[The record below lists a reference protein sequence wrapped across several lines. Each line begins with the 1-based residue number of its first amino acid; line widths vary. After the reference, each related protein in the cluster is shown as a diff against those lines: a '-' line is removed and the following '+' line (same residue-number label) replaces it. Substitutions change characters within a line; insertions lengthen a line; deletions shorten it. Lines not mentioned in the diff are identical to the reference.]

1 MPQKTNLNVS
11 PYFDD
16 YNSDNDYYKV
26 LFKPGFPIQARELNS
41 VQSMLQGQIE
51 SFADHFFKDGA
62 VVIPGGIT
70 YDQDYYAVRINANFL
85 GLSVSTY
92 IDQFVGKIIKG
103 QNSKVTASVSKI
115 LSAND
120 SETGDLTIYVKY
132 LNSAANEEF
141 TAFEDGELL
150 IAEETVTYG
159 NTTIDAG
166 SSFAQVIPQD
176 ATAIGSAI
184 NIDDGVYFV
193 RGYFVRVEKQ
203 SIILDQYTNTPSYRV
218 GLNIIETSV
227 NSSEDTS
234 LYDNARG
241 FNNFSAPGAD
251 RFKFELKL
259 VKKDLDDI
267 DDKTFVEL
275 VRIVNG
281 VIEKLQRKDEYDHL
295 RDYFAKRTFDE
306 SGDYVVTPFNFNVEE
321 SLNDEE
327 GNNGIF
333 GKEQI
338 TRQGAVP
345 SEDLACLQIG
355 PGKAY
360 VKGYDVQVNGTR
372 ILDLPKP
379 RDTKNI
385 PTALV
390 PFSMGNILRVNN
402 VFGSP
407 VIGLNKDS
415 THVVELYDQRTTS
428 DTAGTGEK
436 IGEAR
441 VYSFGVTDDS
451 YSDDSTSWDLRL
463 FDIQTYTQ
471 FTLNQQYSFSKGTYF
486 KGLSSGAIGYAA
498 EAYSSGNRVTLHQV
512 AGKFQEGEQIS
523 IDGITEYNRT
533 IRDIRTYSLADVKSV
548 YQDASTLGLQSDF
561 VADVVLNSRI
571 ANGFRITDQ
580 ISIGAGGI
588 VTSFG
593 NKFTGIATNSIVRYQ
608 NTVDEY
614 ADEVFNRVSEISA
627 DGSTMTLVAIN
638 DVVGVAT
645 GLLPTQTIDVNF
657 RVTTP
662 EFIFG
667 ETQGSL
673 VVPLSNRNIASIDL
687 SKANLPIYKQIDGL
701 STDAFGKLTT
711 TVGAIS
717 GITSSVFETFDA
729 ERYSLHYSDG
739 TIEDLTGDQFTVGSD
754 GNSITIEGLTAN
766 QSNVTLI
773 ATIKKQ
779 GLRSKVKTYTRST
792 KVTVDKSKF
801 RTAGISSNTANGLD
815 FNSFYGLRVED
826 EEISLNRPDVV
837 KVLGVFEST
846 NSSDPVLDKLIFES
860 GLSLN
865 TNSVLGEKISGPNNR
880 ALAQIVTR
888 LSSTEVEVVYLN
900 EDRFTPG
907 EQLTFEESSI
917 VAGLQ
922 GITNGLYIDR
932 TDEYTLDKG
941 QRPDIYDYSR
951 IVRNGGSPEPSK
963 RITVIY
969 DHYTIADTDEG
980 DAYTVL
986 SYSGDRFTKDVP
998 TLQLPSG
1005 DSRSGVEIRATDT
1018 IDFRPRVS
1026 TFTST
1031 TSSPFDYDSRDFSTT
1046 GSTTTVIP
1054 KPDESTLISYD
1065 YYLPR
1070 MDRLI
1075 LTKEGFFKVVQGTSS
1090 DKPAVPFIVEDS
1102 MTLGTIVYPA
1112 YLYNVDDVRIIQV
1125 DNRRYTM
1132 RDIGIIEDRVQNLE
1146 EVSSLSLLEL
1156 ETRSL
1161 QITDKDGLDRFKTG
1175 FFVDD
1180 FTSSNFLDLAQTTC
1194 QVDFGIDHLS
1204 TPTDRLTFTPQLAP
1218 SVIPQAKSFDF
1229 GSNYALLDG
1238 NLRKTGNVVSIDYD
1252 EILATQQPFA
1262 TRTENVNPFNIIEW
1276 VGSIDLEPARD
1287 SWTVN
1292 LTDTNKNT
1300 IERFQTIN
1308 TGRTIRTVGDVSIG
1322 DGGPPGGRVAGIT
1335 RTQSTSSQTS
1345 TWQTRALTNID
1356 ASIDINETQ
1365 DRFMRSRNVEF
1376 KGEGLK
1382 PFTRYYGFMDGSNR
1396 LDIIPKL
1403 VEINNVNGS
1412 FQVGETVD
1420 GFNEDGVRI
1429 FTFRLCAPNH
1439 KNGPFDAPTTTFDV
1453 NPYDRDLSLA
1463 NSESYNASS
1472 TFLNVDTQ
1480 SLAVAQQGAFFGTLS
1495 ANMTFIGQTS
1505 NAQADLNV
1513 VRLVSDSFGSVY
1525 GSFFFRDPNT
1535 TPRFRTGTRTFKL
1548 TTSPTDAESIVGDL
1562 THSDAEASFTGT
1574 GITRRTTLNLT
1585 QTAMTTT
1592 RNDTTT
1598 TITNNLQFRFAPPP
1612 PPVIINRTIDRTVT
1626 IRRTIRRTVNRTI
1639 IQPVR
1644 VERRDPLAQTFLTDK
1659 KGYFLS
1665 SVDIYMATKDER
1677 TPLTVEI
1684 REVELGTPTLFLAS
1698 EEAQIV
1704 LQPSQVNVSDD
1715 ASAVTRV
1722 TFRSPVPLL
1731 PETEYAIVLL
1741 SPTSD
1746 KYTAWI
1752 ARLGERTVNTA
1763 ELPGPESVLYTR
1775 QYGAGS
1781 LFKSQNG
1788 STWTPTQFEDMKFAV
1803 NKCEFVHESGTA
1815 TFFNPDISFDSDIL
1829 PLLPNNPIKTLPRK
1843 LKVGITTV
1851 ETTDMQEILTPGRKV
1866 GYGETG
1872 SEAALTA
1879 FIENVGG
1886 PVANLAVSLVGTGY
1900 SNGTYSDVNFF
1911 SLTGSGSGAVGVVTI
1926 ASNGLS
1932 EVSISTPGEGFL
1944 VGETLGIQ
1952 TSDVTKGIGARFTV
1966 TDITG
1971 YDTLYTTN
1979 VQGENFAQDEPLV
1992 YYDGSTK
1999 VSVGDTA
2006 IRSSTLTNQIYAGNV
2021 IEVLHPAHGM
2031 HAITNTVD
2039 VKNVF
2044 PTSSPTTIS
2053 GDITST
2059 ENTISVAN
2067 TSIFG
2072 TALGVTTSTGF
2083 ALIGNEIVYYNSIG
2097 NGTLGIATRGAEGSS
2112 SARHTNGTEIRP
2124 YEFNG
2129 MSLVSINKQIDMPSD
2144 ATLQANK
2151 GIDTYYLEID
2161 RRDRQTGENQVN
2173 FTDERVAGGRNVWA
2187 SRNLQFDRITPRFD
2201 IVTPNETTT
2210 QARIRTVSGR
2220 SASGTE
2226 TSFED
2231 QGFTTAELNSTI
2243 LYPTPRLVASKVNET
2258 KNLDELPRNKSL
2270 AIEIDLLSEDTN
2282 YSPFIY
2288 LDNCSIDID
2297 RSRLNKPI
2305 DDYTIDGRV
2314 NSVNRDPHSAIYV
2327 SQRVN
2332 LENAS
2337 TTLKVLTSAYID
2349 STADMR
2355 VLYRLFLP
2363 DSADV
2368 EPTYEL
2374 FPGYD
2379 NMNDSDDDGFGD
2391 TIIDPAKNSGRADA
2405 FVPPS
2410 AFDQFKEYQ
2419 FTAQDLPAFTGYQ
2432 IKIVF
2437 SGTNESYAPRLNDIR
2452 AIALA

>member
-16 YNSDNDYYKV
+16 FNSDSDYYKV

-41 VQSMLQGQIE
+41 LQTMLQGQIE
-51 SFADHFFKDGA
+51 NFADHFFKDGA

-70 YDQDYYAVRINANFL
+70 YDEDYYAVKINANFL

-92 IDQFVGKIIKG
+92 IDQFVGKRIRG
-103 QNSKVTASVSKI
+103 QNSQVTATVSKI

-132 LNSAANEEF
+132 LNSAITQEF

-150 IAEETVTYG
+150 IADETVIYG

-166 SSFAQVIPQD
+166 SSFSQVIPQN

-184 NIDDGVYFV
+184 NIDDGIYFV
-193 RGYFVRVEKQ
+193 RGYFARVEKQ
-203 SIILDQYTNTPSYRV
+203 SILLDQYSNTPTYRV

-259 VKKDLDDI
+259 VKKDIDDI

-275 VRIVNG
+275 LRIIDGEIV
-281 VIEKLQRKDEYDHL
+281 KLQRKNEYDHL
-295 RDYFAKRTFDE
+295 RDYFAKRTFEE

-321 SLNDEE
+321 SLNDEQN
-327 GNNGIF
+327 NNGIF
-333 GKEQI
+333 GSDQI
-338 TRQGAVP
+338 TRDGAIP
-345 SEDLACLQIG
+345 SEDIACLQIG

-360 VKGYDVQVNGTR
+360 VKGYDVQVTGTK
-372 ILDLPKP
+372 IIDLPKP
-379 RDTKNI
+379 RDTNNV
-385 PTALV
+385 PTSLV
-390 PFSMGNILRVNN
+390 PFSMGNVLRVNN
-402 VFGSP
+402 VFGTP

-415 THVVELYDQRTTS
+415 THVVELYAQRTGS
-428 DTAGTGEK
+428 NTAGTGEK

-451 YSDDSTSWDLRL
+451 YKDDATLWDLRL

-498 EAYSSGNRVTLHQV
+498 EAYSSGNTVTLHQV

-523 IDGITEYNRT
+523 IDGITEYNRS
-533 IRDIRTYSLADVKSV
+533 IRDIKTYSLNDVKSV
-548 YQDASTLGLQSDF
+548 YQDASTLGLASDF
-561 VADVVLNSRI
+561 VADVSLITRV
-571 ANGFRITDQ
+571 ANGFGITDKIQ
-580 ISIGAGGI
+580 ITSGGS
-588 VTSFG
+588 VTSAG
-593 NKFTGIATNSIVRYQ
+593 RKFTGIATNTIIQYQ
-608 NTVDEY
+608 NPAHTDVSY
-614 ADEVFNRVSEISA
+614 NRVTEVSSDGNTMTVVSVPNISSVNKGSLP
-627 DGSTMTLVAIN
+627 GSTIEV
-638 DVVGVAT
+638 DFRAT
-645 GLLPTQTIDVNF
+645 SA
-657 RVTTP
+657 

-667 ETQGSL
+667 DTQGSL
-673 VVPLSNRNIASIDL
+673 VVPLSNRNIASVNL
-687 SKANLPIYKQIDGL
+687 SKANFPIYKQIDSL

-711 TVGAIS
+711 TVDAIS
-717 GITSSVFETFDA
+717 GITSSVFETFDS

-739 TIEDLTGDQFTVGSD
+739 SIENLTGDQFTIGSD

-773 ATIKKQ
+773 TTIKKQ
-779 GLRSKVKTYTRST
+779 GLRSKVKIYTRST
-792 KVTVDKSKF
+792 KVTIDKSKF
-801 RTAGISSNTANGLD
+801 RTSGISSNTSNGLD

-837 KVLGVFEST
+837 KVLGIFEST
-846 NSSDPVLDKLIFES
+846 NSADPVLDKLTFES
-860 GLSLN
+860 GITLN

-907 EQLTFEESSI
+907 EQITFEESGI

-922 GITNGLYIDR
+922 GITGGLYIDR
-932 TDEYTLDKG
+932 TDEFTMDKG

-951 IVRNGGSPEPSK
+951 IVRNRGSAEPAK
-963 RITVIY
+963 RLTVIY

-980 DAYTVL
+980 DAFTVL
-986 SYSGDRFTKDVP
+986 SYSGDRYTKDVP
-998 TLQLPSG
+998 SLQLPSG
-1005 DSRSGVEIRATDT
+1005 DSRSGVEVRVTDT

-1026 TFTST
+1026 NFTST

-1046 GSTTTVIP
+1046 GSTTTVVP

-1075 LTKEGFFKVVQGTSS
+1075 LTKEGVFKVIQGTSA
-1090 DKPAVPFIVEDS
+1090 DKPSVPFIVEPS

-1112 YLYNVDDVRIIQV
+1112 YLYDVSDVRIIQV

-1194 QVDFGIDHLS
+1194 QVDLGIDHLS

-1218 SVIPQAKSFDF
+1218 DVVPQAKAFNF
-1229 GSNYALLDG
+1229 GSDYTLLDG
-1238 NLRKTGNVVSIDYD
+1238 NLRKTGNVVSIDYK

-1276 VGSIDLEPARD
+1276 VGSITLEPARD
-1287 SWTVN
+1287 SWTTN
-1292 LTDTNKNT
+1292 LTNTNKNT
-1300 IERFQTIN
+1300 VERFQTIN

-1322 DGGPPGGRVAGIT
+1322 NGGPAGGRVAGIT
-1335 RTQSTSSQTS
+1335 RTQSSSSQTNS
-1345 TWQTRALTNID
+1345 WQTRALTNID

-1365 DRFMRSRNVEF
+1365 DPFMRSRNVEF
-1376 KGEGLK
+1376 KSEGLK
-1382 PFTRYYGFMDGSNR
+1382 PFTRYYAFMDGSNR
-1396 LDIIPKL
+1396 LDVIPKL
-1403 VEINNVNGS
+1403 LEVNNVNGS

-1420 GFNEDGVRI
+1420 GFNTNGIRI
-1429 FTFRLCAPNH
+1429 ITFRICTPNH

-1453 NPYDRDLSLA
+1453 NPYDRELSLS

-1472 TFLNVDTQ
+1472 TYLNIDTE
-1480 SLAVAQQGAFFGTLS
+1480 SLAIAQQGSFFGRLV
-1495 ANMTFIGQTS
+1495 ADMTFIGQTS
-1505 NAQADLNV
+1505 NAQADLNF

-1525 GSFFFRDPNT
+1525 GSFFFRDPSGS
-1535 TPRFRTGTRTFKL
+1535 PRFRTGTRAFKL
-1548 TTSPTDAESIVGDL
+1548 TTSPTDATSIVGDL
-1562 THSDAEASFTGT
+1562 TNSDAEAPFTGT
-1574 GITRRTTLNLT
+1574 GITRRTTLNLQ

-1592 RNDTTT
+1592 RRDTTT

-1612 PPVIINRTIDRTVT
+1612 PPVIIRRTIDRT
-1626 IRRTIRRTVNRTI
+1626 RTINRTI
-1639 IQPVR
+1639 IRR
-1644 VERRDPLAQTFLTDK
+1644 VERRDPLAQTFLTDN
-1659 KGYFLS
+1659 KGYFLT
-1665 SVDIYMATKDER
+1665 SVDIYMFTKDER

-1684 REVELGTPTLFLAS
+1684 RTVELGTPTLFLAS
-1698 EEAQIV
+1698 EESQIV

-1715 ASAVTRV
+1715 GSVATRV
-1722 TFRSPVPLL
+1722 TFKSPVPLL

-1746 KYTAWI
+1746 NYTAWI

-1763 ELPGPESVLYTR
+1763 ELPGPESVLYTQ

-1788 STWTPTQFEDMKFAV
+1788 STWTPTQFEDLKFTV
-1803 NKCEFVHESGTA
+1803 NKCEFAHRTGTA

-1829 PLLPNNPIKTLPRK
+1829 PLLPNNPIKSLPRK

-1900 SNGTYSDVNFF
+1900 SNGTYNNVNFF

-1926 ASNGLS
+1926 SSSGLS
-1932 EVSISTPGEGFL
+1932 AVSITTPGEGFL

-1952 TSDVTKGIGARFTV
+1952 TSDVTKGIGANFTV
-1966 TDITG
+1966 TNITG

-1979 VQGENFAQDEPLV
+1979 VQGENFSQDDPLV
-1992 YYDGSTK
+1992 YYDGATK
-1999 VSVGDTA
+1999 VSVGDTV
-2006 IRSSTLTNQIYAGNV
+2006 IRSSTLTSQIYSGNI
-2021 IEVLHPAHGM
+2021 IEVLHPSHGM
-2031 HAITNTVD
+2031 HGITNTID
-2039 VKNVF
+2039 IKNIF
-2044 PTSSPTTIS
+2044 PTTSPTTLS
-2053 GDITST
+2053 ADITAT
-2059 ENTISVAN
+2059 DNTISIAN
-2067 TSIFG
+2067 TSVFA
-2072 TALGVTTSTGF
+2072 TSLGVSTDAGF
-2083 ALIGNEIVYYNSIG
+2083 ALIGNEVVYYNSIG
-2097 NGTLGIATRGAEGSS
+2097 SGTLGISTRGAEGSS

-2129 MSLVSINKQIDMPSD
+2129 MSLVSINNQIDMPSD
-2144 ATLQANK
+2144 TTLQANK

-2173 FTDERVAGGRNVWA
+2173 FTDERVAGGKNVWV

-2201 IVTPNETTT
+2201 IVTPNDTTT
-2210 QARIRTVSGR
+2210 QSRIRTISGR
-2220 SASGTE
+2220 SAGGTE

-2231 QGFTTAELNSTI
+2231 LGFTTSELNSTL

-2258 KNLDELPRNKSL
+2258 KHLDGLPRNKSL
-2270 AIEIDLLSEDTN
+2270 TIEVDLVSEDPN

-2297 RSRLNKPI
+2297 RSRLNKPV
-2305 DDYTIDGRV
+2305 DDYTTDGRV
-2314 NSVNRDPHSAIYV
+2314 NSINQDPHSSIYV

-2332 LENAS
+2332 LQNSS
-2337 TTLKVLTSAYID
+2337 TSLKVLTSAYID

-2374 FPGYD
+2374 FPGFD
-2379 NMNDSDDDGFGD
+2379 NMNDTDDDGFGD
-2391 TIIDPAKNSGRADA
+2391 SIINPAKNSGKSDA
-2405 FVPPS
+2405 FVSPS

-2419 FTAQDLPAFTGYQ
+2419 FTSKDLPPFTGYQ